1 MAATTLPEPAT
12 TLVPLRFVPFDALAG
27 RANVIVDGSATEGT
41 VLCLSHWPG
50 TPTPPELAA
59 DLSAQM
65 AFRYLRHFDRHAGAA
80 VVSNNHF
87 DQDGLVS
94 VLALT
99 DPTLAL
105 AHEDLLTDVAA
116 AGDFGTYRLRDAA
129 RASMVISAY
138 ADPAR
143 SPLGEQMARAD
154 DPTGLLYEELLPRLV
169 DVAVDP
175 SPFEAL
181 WADEDAVLTA
191 SERCVADEVAIDEVP
206 ELDLAVIDVPEGA
219 PAAGGHR
226 FGGRWSAGL
235 HPMALNNATE
245 RTALLIRRG
254 RHHELVYRYE
264 TWVQMRSRPVRPR
277 VDLAPLAAHLG
288 EIETG
293 GATWTAA
300 SPSGLLAGLA
310 ADGDAESTIDP
321 DRLRSLVED
330 HLATAP
336 VAWDPFVGA

>member
-1 MAATTLPEPAT
+1 MDLNLNEPHYRLHFSADRVRLQALAGLVDLLPANPGVCLPAATTPAQLAEAT
-12 TLVPLRFVPFDALAG
+12 RCLNALAQAYHRFNG
-27 RANVIVDGSATEGT
+27 SVAAMVGSGNV
-41 VLCLSHWPG
+41 
-50 TPTPPELAA
+50 
-59 DLSAQM
+59 
-65 AFRYLRHFDRHAGAA
+65 AGAA
-80 VVSNNHF
+80 I
-87 DQDGLVS
+87 L
-94 VLALT
+94 
-99 DPTLAL
+99 
-105 AHEDLLTDVAA
+105 
-116 AGDFGTYRLRDAA
+116 
-129 RASMVISAY
+129 
-138 ADPAR
+138 PAM
-143 SPLGEQMARAD
+143 PPA
-154 DPTGLLYEELLPRLV
+154 
-169 DVAVDP
+169 
-175 SPFEAL
+175 PFEAL

-235 HPMALNNATE
+235 HPMALNNVTE

-310 ADGDAESTIDP
+310 IDGDAESTIDP

-336 VAWDPFVGA
+336 VAWEPFVGA